1 MLLYSDLA
9 PWWPLLS
16 PPSHYVEEAA
26 ELLPLLEPAQGMTL
40 LELGSGG
47 GSLASHLQPY
57 FSLTLTDVSSE
68 MLAVNRA
75 INPGAEFVQGDM
87 RTLRLDRQFDRVLLH
102 DAVMYMTSEDDLCA
116 ALTTAR
122 LHLRPGGILVVLPD
136 CVKETF
142 EAETSHGG
150 EDGADGRALRYLE
163 WSWDP
168 DPADT
173 TTKWSMPCVLRE
185 SDGTTRTLEDRHV
198 EGLFPRATWLRIFA
212 EVGLDVRIARDTWR
226 QDVFVAVRRET

>member
-26 ELLPLLEPAQGMTL
+26 ELLPLLEPAAGMTL

-47 GSLASHLQPY
+47 GSLASHLRPY

-87 RTLRLDRQFDRVLLH
+87 RTLRLERLFDRVLLH
-102 DAVMYMTSEDDLCA
+102 DAVMYMTSEEDLRA

-122 LHLRPGGILVVLPD
+122 LHLRPGGLLVVLPD

-173 TTKWSMPCVLRE
+173 THEVVYALRPPRIGWNDE
-185 SDGTTRTLEDRHV
+185 DTRGPPRRGAVPEGDVAQDLRRGGPRRPYRARHLAP
-198 EGLFPRATWLRIFA
+198 GRLR
-212 EVGLDVRIARDTWR
+212 RS
-226 QDVFVAVRRET
+226 ET